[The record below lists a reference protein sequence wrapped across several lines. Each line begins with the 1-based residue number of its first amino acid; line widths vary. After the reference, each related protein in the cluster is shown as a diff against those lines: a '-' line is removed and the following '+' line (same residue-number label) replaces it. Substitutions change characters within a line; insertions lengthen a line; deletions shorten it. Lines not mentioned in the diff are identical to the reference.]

1 MLKAYYDLREVK
13 KQKTMHC
20 WNCGMMM
27 TAFVGNYEYD
37 NKCLGRLSVPCK
49 AGELF
54 TCDCDEAPYVGAALS
69 ARMADY
75 EQKRIEQLL
84 LMSVG
89 GDLNEFKSQ
98 LIGMSELERELNV
111 TRQAIG
117 KTPKCRNRIY
127 HVVLNGD
134 LLWRKPSVAL
144 FEKNED
150 GRFVFVKAKPT
161 ALRRFQA
168 LGELLREFVPL
179 RSAAMF
185 TF

>member
-1 MLKAYYDLREVK
+1 MMKE
-13 KQKTMHC
+13 QKTMHC
-20 WNCGMMM
+20 WNCGKRM
-27 TAFVGNYEYD
+27 TAFAGNYEYD
-37 NKCLGRLSVPCK
+37 SKCLGHISVPCR

-54 TCDCDEAPYVGAALS
+54 VCDCGEAPYVGESLS
-69 ARMADY
+69 TRIADY
-75 EQKRIEQLL
+75 EQRRIEQLL

-117 KTPKCRNRIY
+117 KTPKYRNRIY
-127 HVVLNGD
+127 HVVMNGD
-134 LLWRKPSVAL
+134 LLWWKPSVAL
-144 FEKNED
+144 FKKKDD
-150 GRFVFVKAKPT
+150 GRFVFGKAKPT
-161 ALRRFQA
+161 ALRRFHA

-179 RSAAMF
+179 RSASMF